1 MKSENTIL
9 RTKTKVEELRE
20 IRYIAVK
27 SYEQLEKSTIKR
39 RELLEKAKEL
49 RVSKDTASRG
59 FLGMTDK
66 QKLRSLSKEYFSVLE
81 DIESENRK
89 IESSKEVLRK
99 CNERYIEWSQ
109 SSSECKVYSLN
120 NFSEAEK
127 EDFYD
132 EKIAESELL
141 DEVLL
146 IPSEV
151 TIFKNEALL
160 LCLGQ

>member
-1 MKSENTIL
+1 M
-9 RTKTKVEELRE
+9 R
-20 IRYIAVK
+20 
-27 SYEQLEKSTIKR
+27 
-39 RELLEKAKEL
+39 
-49 RVSKDTASRG
+49 
-59 FLGMTDK
+59 
-66 QKLRSLSKEYFSVLE
+66 
-81 DIESENRK
+81 
-89 IESSKEVLRK
+89 
-99 CNERYIEWSQ
+99 
-109 SSSECKVYSLN
+109 LN